1 MSKPRSDQ
9 SLDEINLVNMDSLFE
24 EPANQDT
31 QAVEEYKL
39 GGTSK
44 TTAQKAAK
52 ILEESGNGFYVPNSL
67 ERRKLLVAF
76 AERGLTLYGKAFDI
90 IKIPTKDKVLTLRD
104 IEDHF
109 HHLLIYEIK
118 STNKI
123 SVKDDFTGYFF
134 SLSTA
139 ELLTAQ
145 NLGEKYK
152 FILVNT
158 VTKKVLELSLRELYA
173 KAKGIYPSWSVQL

>member
-1 MSKPRSDQ
+1 M
-9 SLDEINLVNMDSLFE
+9 NSLFE
-24 EPANQDT
+24 ESTDQNA
-31 QAVEEYKL
+31 QAIEEYKL

-44 TTAQKAAK
+44 NTAQKAAR
-52 ILEESGNGFYVPNSL
+52 ILEDSGNGFYVPNSE
-67 ERRKLLVAF
+67 ERRKLLIAF

-90 IKIPTKDKVLTLRD
+90 IRISGKEKVSALGDLTSQ
-104 IEDHF
+104 F
-109 HHLLIYEIK
+109 HHLIIYEIK
-118 STNKI
+118 STNKV

-158 VTKKVLELSLRELYA
+158 LTKRVLELSLRELYA